1 MARSIEVSGLDHGGT
16 PIPQASVV
24 GNLLVSGGIPPVDAA
39 AGGIPGDVESQV
51 AAAFANAVR
60 VVEAA
65 GGAIADVVKVTVF
78 TPDRAIRSIVDKSWL
93 ALFPDAGSRPAR
105 HTVRADLAPP
115 MLIQLEVTALIGQG
129 GTVPAGEQAGLA
141 ANALS
146 LGPGPG
152 AGGGGDDP
160 NVARLLALDAC
171 SVSDALDR
179 LGISG
184 VVTGLL
190 PLTVER
196 RVAGRAVPVQL
207 GQPGKDRPAGRHL
220 GTAAV
225 DASKAGDVIVV
236 AHGGRTDCAGWGGL
250 LSRAAAARQVEGVLV
265 DGAARDLGEAAAF
278 GLPVYA
284 RCEVAVTARGRAT
297 EVSWGQ
303 PITFGGVEIAPGDM
317 VLADRGGIVVV
328 PASRETHVLANAE
341 RIAAAETAMARAI
354 DSGVPV
360 SQVMD
365 GSYEGM
371 LSGNF

>member
-39 AGGIPGDVESQV
+39 AGGIPDDVESQV

-60 VVEAA
+60 VVGAA
-65 GGAIADVVKVTVF
+65 GGAIADIVKVTVF
-78 TPDRAIRSIVDKSWL
+78 TPDRAIRPIVDKSWL
-93 ALFPDAGSRPAR
+93 ALFPDAESRPAR

-115 MLIQLEVTALIGQG
+115 MLIQLEVMAVVGQG
-129 GTVPAGEQAGLA
+129 GAAPAAVRASPSG
-141 ANALS
+141 NALERGPD
-146 LGPGPG
+146 LGPD
-152 AGGGGDDP
+152 GGGGDP
-160 NVARLLALDAC
+160 NVARLTALDSC

-179 LGISG
+179 LGIDG
-184 VVTGLL
+184 VVTGLP
-190 PLTVER
+190 PLTVAR

-207 GQPGKDRPAGRHL
+207 GRPDGGRPAGRHL
-220 GTAAV
+220 GAAAV
-225 DASKAGDVIVV
+225 DASEAGDVIVV
-236 AHGGRTDCAGWGGL
+236 AHQGRTDCAGWGGL
-250 LSRAAAARQVEGVLV
+250 LSRAAASRHVEGVLV

-284 RCEVAVTARGRAT
+284 RCEVAATARGRAV
-297 EVSWGQ
+297 EVSWGL
-303 PITFGGVEIAPGDM
+303 PVVFGGVEIAPGDM

-328 PASRETHVLANAE
+328 PASREGEVLDNAE

-354 DSGVPV
+354 DRGVPV

-365 GSYEGM
+365 GSYER
-371 LSGNF
+371 LLDGNF

>member
-1 MARSIEVSGLDHGGT
+1 MARSIEISGLDHGGT

-39 AGGIPGDVESQV
+39 AGRIPEDVESQV

-65 GGAIADVVKVTVF
+65 GGTSADIVKVTVF
-78 TPDRAIRSIVDKSWL
+78 TPDRAIRPIVDRSWL
-93 ALFPDAGSRPAR
+93 ALFPDAASRPAR

-115 MLIQLEVTALIGQG
+115 MLIQLEVTALVGQSVA
-129 GTVPAGEQAGLA
+129 VPAGGRPGLS
-141 ANALS
+141 ANALD
-146 LGPGPG
+146 LGPDSG
-152 AGGGGDDP
+152 ADGGGNDP

-179 LGISG
+179 LGIYG
-184 VVTGLL
+184 VVTGLP
-190 PLTVER
+190 PLTVAR

-207 GQPGKDRPAGRHL
+207 GYPDRDKAAERHL

-236 AHGGRTDCAGWGGL
+236 AHAGRTDCAGWGGL
-250 LSRAAAARQVEGVLV
+250 LSRAAAARRVEGVLV

-284 RCEVAVTARGRAT
+284 RCEVAITARGRAV

-303 PITFGGVEIAPGDM
+303 PVVFGDVEIAPGDL
-317 VLADRGGIVVV
+317 VLADRGGIVVI
-328 PASRETHVLANAE
+328 PASRETEVLENAE
-341 RIAAAETAMARAI
+341 RIAAVETAMAHAI